1 MKKRRNKFANQ
12 ISTKKHNRTGAN
24 IDYNILTDG
33 IVLGM
38 LISRAE
44 RLTQSMIREAIKSM
58 KKHEIFSEV
67 DIKTEIALSVAF
79 IAIFEQAAPPQTFIS
94 LIEKLES
101 VISGY

>member
-1 MKKRRNKFANQ
+1 MLTKYQ
-12 ISTKKHNRTGAN
+12 QKKHNRTGAN

-101 VISGY
+101 VISDY